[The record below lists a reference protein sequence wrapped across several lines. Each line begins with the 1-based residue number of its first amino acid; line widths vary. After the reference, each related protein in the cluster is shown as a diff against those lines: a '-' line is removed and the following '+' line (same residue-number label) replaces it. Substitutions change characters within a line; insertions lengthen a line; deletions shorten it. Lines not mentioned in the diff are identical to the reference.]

1 MLAQALCVMSQVRHW
16 GYKAAAVSV
25 TNGQGMAQLAAALDG
40 RISAVAGPSGVG
52 KSSIINALRVRAQ
65 HAQHEQAPQ
74 HAQHEQ
80 APQHA
85 QHEQAPQH
93 AQHAQYGPGAQHAQ
107 HEQLAEEAQP
117 AQHSPGLSTSNLNKD
132 TAAVS
137 SHLDEAADFH
147 LTADSGDLSTTEHAA
162 PSGTSAPTVD
172 VSSHQGST
180 AQTAAAPSGSQQH
193 LPRQDQ
199 HHSSDLSAEW
209 MQQDRQQCNGP
220 GAAVGRDA
228 SSSANNLQDN
238 TANPSSVPSSSPPPP
253 PPSSYVFPSRSAQ
266 QELGEQQGDASGPGE
281 VGAGGL
287 GGVAEGVQL
296 QSVGEMSNIG
306 RGMHTT
312 RHVALLEVYC
322 SSSPSNMLLSPLLCA
337 WGHVAVHE
345 VKLRRD
351 YGWLETI
358 SLRTHNLIVAQCTA
372 GSPVS
377 STALS

>member
-1 MLAQALCVMSQVRHW
+1 
-16 GYKAAAVSV
+16 
-25 TNGQGMAQLAAALDG
+25 MAQLAAALDG

-85 QHEQAPQH
+85 QH
-93 AQHAQYGPGAQHAQ
+93 AQHGQGPKHAQ
-107 HEQLAEEAQP
+107 HEQLAEMAQQ
-117 AQHSPGLSTSNLNKD
+117 AQHSTGHTNSNLNENA
-132 TAAVS
+132 AAVS
-137 SHLDEAADFH
+137 SHFDEAAAID
-147 LTADSGDLSTTEHAA
+147 LTADSGEPSTTEHAA
-162 PSGTSAPTVD
+162 PSGTSAPMDD

-180 AQTAAAPSGSQQH
+180 AQTAAAPSSSKQH
-193 LPRQDQ
+193 PPQQDQ

-209 MQQDRQQCNGP
+209 TQQDRQQCNGS

-266 QELGEQQGDASGPGE
+266 QELGEQQGDASGPGG

-312 RHVALLEVYC
+312 RHVALLEVHC
-322 SSSPSNMLLSPLLCA
+322 STSPANMLLSPLLCA
-337 WGHVAVHE
+337 WGNVAVHE
-345 VKLRRD
+345 VKLRYD
-351 YGWLETI
+351 YGWLET
-358 SLRTHNLIVAQCTA
+358 LL
-372 GSPVS
+372 
-377 STALS
+377 

>member
-1 MLAQALCVMSQVRHW
+1 MHAEAVCGVLQVRHW
-16 GYKAAAVSV
+16 GYKAVAVSV

-85 QHEQAPQH
+85 QH
-93 AQHAQYGPGAQHAQ
+93 AQYGPGAQQAQ
-107 HEQLAEEAQP
+107 HEQLAEEAQQ
-117 AQHSPGLSTSNLNKD
+117 AQHSFGHSSSNLNED

-147 LTADSGDLSTTEHAA
+147 LTADSGEPSTTEHAA
-162 PSGTSAPTVD
+162 PSGTSAPMDD
-172 VSSHQGST
+172 VSSHQGFT
-180 AQTAAAPSGSQQH
+180 AQTAAAPSSSKQH
-193 LPRQDQ
+193 PPQQDQ

-209 MQQDRQQCNGP
+209 TQQDRQQCNGP

-228 SSSANNLQDN
+228 SSSTNNLLHN
-238 TANPSSVPSSSPPPP
+238 TAGPSSVPSAPPPA
-253 PPSSYVFPSRSAQ
+253 SSSSVFASRSAQ
-266 QELGEQQGDASGPGE
+266 QERGEQRGDASGPGG
-281 VGAGGL
+281 VGAGAL
-287 GGVAEGVQL
+287 GGIAEGVQL

-312 RHVALLEVYC
+312 RHVALLEVHC
-322 SSSPSNMLLSPLLCA
+322 STSPANMLLSPLLCA
-337 WGHVAVHE
+337 WGNVAVHE
-345 VKLRRD
+345 VKLRYD
-351 YGWLETI
+351 YGWLET
-358 SLRTHNLIVAQCTA
+358 LL
-372 GSPVS
+372 
-377 STALS
+377 